1 MRINAPQLFNGE
13 ILASQ
18 KWIADQL
25 NVLFPNGEYIPS
37 AEVFNIGDLINS
49 GMIIDSVY
57 GDTIKIDNTTEQ
69 TIKEYITTVS
79 GNLYSQ
85 ITTGVKL
92 VEGGGLKRTDNGIE
106 VVPSDFI
113 NVTSNATDATFASVY
128 TFTIGS
134 KEYTINIPKDQF
146 LKDATFI
153 ASATDADV
161 KLDSDVQVGAAYIK
175 FIFNV
180 SDDGVETQDR
190 VVYMPAD
197 DFYQI
202 YSAGAG
208 IKLVTTDNGST
219 FSIVADGKDDT
230 TKYLVIGDD
239 TIGLTGIT
247 TAISGAAEAVSGA
260 AFAYTDKASSDL
272 LGTEGDASSANTIY
286 GTKKY
291 ADEKASAAQTAAD
304 TALTTFKNDVYT
316 PFTEKT
322 AAEISAI
329 SGVIGADYDVEDKGT
344 IDTRL
349 SDVEAAIG
357 SGTDTGSGSLTDRMT
372 QAEGDI
378 DALEGRMT
386 TAEANITNTRG
397 RAVELLEVSVNF
409 GGITSETM
417 TSAIITGR
425 VIAVF
430 DATGAQCYPTITYNA
445 GVSTLTAITSGGV
458 ENFTVVYSKVISSEI
473 FN

>member
-25 NVLFPNGEYIPS
+25 SGLFPKGEYIPS

-57 GDTIKIDNTTEQ
+57 GNTIKIDNTTEQ
-69 TIKEYITTVS
+69 TIKEYIETVS
-79 GNLYSQ
+79 DELYGQ

-92 VEGGGLKRTDNGIE
+92 VEGGGLTRTEDGIK

-134 KEYTINIPKDQF
+134 EEYTINIPKDQF

-153 ASATDADV
+153 ASATEADV

-190 VVYMPAD
+190 IVYMPAD

-208 IKLVTTDNGST
+208 IKLVTDANGST
-219 FSIVADGKDDT
+219 FSIVADGADDT
-230 TKYLVIGDD
+230 TKYLVIGED
-239 TIGLTGIT
+239 TIGLSGIT
-247 TAISGAAEAVSGA
+247 AAISGAAEAVSGA
-260 AFAYTDKASSDL
+260 AFAYTDKASGAL
-272 LGTEGDASSANTIY
+272 LGTEADSYDVNTIY
-286 GTKKY
+286 GAKAY
-291 ADEKASAAQTAAD
+291 ADKVAGEAETAASD
-304 TALTTFKNDVYT
+304 ALNTFITGTYD
-316 PFTEKT
+316 PFVAGTN
-322 AAEISAI
+322 ADIDII
-329 SGVIGADYDVEDKGT
+329 SGVIGENYANEST
-344 IDTRL
+344 IDARL
-349 SDVEAAIG
+349 SAVEGTVGIG
-357 SGTDTGSGSLTDRMT
+357 SGTGSLTDRMGNV
-372 QAEGDI
+372 EDDI
-378 DALEGRMT
+378 ADIRT
-386 TAEANITNTRG
+386 K
-397 RAVELLEVSVNF
+397 AVEFFETTVPF
-409 GGITSETM
+409 GGTTSGTV
-417 TSAIITGR
+417 SGR

-430 DATGAQCYPTITYNA
+430 DSTNVQCYPTITYVD
-445 GVSTLTAITSGGV
+445 GISTLSAATKDNAV
-458 ENFTVVYSKVISSEI
+458 ENFTVIWSTVITPKATNTETE
-473 FN
+473 